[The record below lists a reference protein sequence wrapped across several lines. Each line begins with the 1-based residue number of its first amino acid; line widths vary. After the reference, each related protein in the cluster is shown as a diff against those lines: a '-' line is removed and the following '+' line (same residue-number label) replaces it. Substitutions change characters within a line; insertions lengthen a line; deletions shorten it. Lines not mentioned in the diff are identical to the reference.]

1 MATAFGALAPVFALV
16 ALGFILRKIG
26 FPQPGFWPVA
36 EKLTYFVLFPALLFE
51 SLANARIELA
61 IAGPMAAAL
70 AGGVLVMATL
80 ALVLRP
86 VFGLS
91 GPGFTSLFQGAIRP
105 NTYVGI
111 AVALGIWGESGVALC
126 AIGIA
131 AVVPLV
137 NVLCVAVLARLGAG
151 QPPGAVPFIKAVIG
165 NPLILACAGGGLAN
179 ALGLTMP
186 VVMSETLSLMGKG
199 ALLLGLMAVGAA
211 LELDRLKGD
220 VTALGV
226 ISLAKLAAI
235 PGLTALGALLL
246 GVDGQAFGVAV
257 MYAGLPVSASSY
269 VLASQMGGDKALM
282 AGAVTATTLLAVFSL
297 PVILWL
303 VGAGAS

>member
-51 SLANARIELA
+51 SLANARIEPA
-61 IAGPMAAAL
+61 VAGPMAAAL
-70 AGGVLVMATL
+70 AGGVLAMATL
-80 ALVLRP
+80 ALVMRP

-111 AVALGIWGESGVALC
+111 AVALGVWGESGVALC

-151 QPPGAVPFIKAVIG
+151 QAPGAVPFIKAVIG

-179 ALGLTMP
+179 ALGLTLPM
-186 VVMSETLSLMGKG
+186 VMSETLSLMGKG
-199 ALLLGLMAVGAA
+199 ALLLGLMAVGAM

-220 VTALGV
+220 ITALGV

-235 PGLTALGALLL
+235 PGLTALGAVAL
-246 GVDGQAFGVAV
+246 GVDGEAFGVAV
-257 MYAGLPVSASSY
+257 VYAGLPVSASSY

>member
-1 MATAFGALAPVFALV
+1 MATAFGALSPVFALV
-16 ALGFILRKIG
+16 ALGFGLRKFG
-26 FPQPGFWPVA
+26 FPGAGFWPVA

-51 SLANARIELA
+51 SLANAKIDAA
-61 IAGPMAAAL
+61 IAGPMAASL

-80 ALVLRP
+80 ALCLRP
-86 VFGLS
+86 LIGLT

-126 AIGIA
+126 AIAIA

-151 QPPGAVPFIKAVIG
+151 QAPGVVPFVKAVVG
-165 NPLILACAGGGLAN
+165 NPLILACAGGAFAN
-179 ALGLTMP
+179 VSGLTLPAML
-186 VVMSETLSLMGKG
+186 SETLALMGKG

-220 VTALGV
+220 VTALGL
-226 ISLAKLAAI
+226 ITAAKLVVI
-235 PGLTALGALLL
+235 PALTALGAMLL
-246 GVDGQAFGVAV
+246 GVEAQAFGVAV

-282 AGAVTATTLLAVFSL
+282 AGAVTATTLLAVLSL
-297 PVILWL
+297 PIILWAL
-303 VGAGAS
+303 GPQAL